1 MNRFFGSHSSS
12 SHLFA
17 RKISACDRPGRMA
30 GVVPARM
37 FCAVLALAILGIQ
50 PAFGQQRPE
59 VGYVFPPGG
68 RAGTTVAVR
77 LGGYDFT
84 PDTQFFVL
92 DKRVEL
98 KVLGPPSEM
107 LFLPPPFWFGPKA
120 RNKAFSVPR
129 EVPAM
134 FVLPADMPSGVIQW
148 QAANANGA
156 TTRGEFVVSRDSN
169 EVIESEQL
177 ADGPQ
182 KLPRLPV
189 TVSGCLKKKEEID
202 RYRFTVT
209 QSGPVTCRLPAHRF
223 GHPIHAIANVSN
235 SSGQRI
241 AEFADT
247 EGKGLAFTF
256 SAMAGETYTLSLHD
270 LDYRGDRSMVY
281 RLTIEQA
288 PLVVAAIPAAGQRGT
303 SREVTFV
310 GYGLATG
317 KPKLESVVRK
327 VNFPDSPNQGSL
339 SYRLKTKFGVAAPF
353 MFGLSDFAEGVES
366 TTNDDGQRLGTPSA
380 VTGMLE
386 DPLQADHYLLQVVK
400 GESYSIKVDA
410 KRIGSPLDV
419 SVIVLDPNGRKVAE
433 NDDVAGTTDAEV
445 TFQAK
450 ADSDYRVTVSDLSG
464 RAGTAT
470 SVYRLSVTQPTP
482 GFRISAAEQVETIYG
497 AEPVDVSGK
506 KKRKKGQPGVLTVQ
520 AIRSGGFQGKVA
532 LEIDGLSDNI
542 NIPGEI
548 EIPEKQTQ
556 VDIPVSCSIDG
567 DSFASLATVR
577 ASAELEDGTRISDQ
591 SVVLVAPVMKPRAV
605 VRPYYPDAGRT
616 VHRGATYLAPVVLER
631 LEDYKGEIELQMAAR
646 PDRVRQGISGR
657 DIVVPAGVDQTEY
670 PLFLPEW
677 VQTDRTSRIVLNTV
691 VNVPDGQ
698 GNVRHLVNRM
708 DRRITMNVEGA
719 LLKLSAAETEFSL
732 KPGQSIDVHLSVLRS
747 GKFNGPVEI
756 TLDPNNAGSK
766 IFAVE
771 PVSVAPGQSETV
783 LRVTASQGDWS
794 SGERELTLR
803 ASGSLGDA
811 KVRIMSTAR
820 IFVML
825 RNDRHGEK

>member
-1 MNRFFGSHSSS
+1 MGP
-12 SHLFA
+12 FA
-17 RKISACDRPGRMA
+17 LCGMAFPGRPSA
-30 GVVPARM
+30 IDGLGRPSYLCAFVAIWLVAFPATS
-37 FCAVLALAILGIQ
+37 
-50 PAFGQQRPE
+50 FGQQRPE

-68 RAGTTVAVR
+68 RAGTTVEVR

-92 DKRVEL
+92 DERVEL

-134 FVLPADMPSGVIQW
+134 FVLPADMPAGVIQW

-156 TTRGEFVVSRDSN
+156 TTRGEFVVSRDSS
-169 EVIESEQL
+169 EVIESQQL
-177 ADGPQ
+177 AEAPQ

-202 RYRFTVT
+202 KYRFSVT
-209 QSGPVTCRLPAHRF
+209 QSGPVTCRLPVHQF
-223 GHPIHAIANVSN
+223 GHPIHAIAEVTD

-247 EGKGLAFTF
+247 EGQGLAFTF
-256 SAMAGETYTLSLHD
+256 SANSGETYTLSLYD

-281 RLTIEQA
+281 RRTIEQA
-288 PLVVAAIPAAGQRGT
+288 PLVVTAIPAGGQRGT
-303 SREVTFV
+303 SSQVTFV

-317 KPKLESVVRK
+317 KAKLESVVRR
-327 VNFPDSPNQGSL
+327 VNFPDIPNRDSF
-339 SYRLKTKFGVAAPF
+339 SYRLKTKFGIAAPF
-353 MFGLSDFAEGVES
+353 VFRLSGFAEDVES
-366 TTNDDGQRLGTPSA
+366 KTNGDVQRLEIPSA
-380 VTGMLE
+380 VTGVLE
-386 DPLQADHYLLQVVK
+386 DPLHSDDYLLQVEK
-400 GESYSIKVDA
+400 GESYSINVDA

-419 SVIVLDPNGRKVAE
+419 SLMVLDPDGRKVAE
-433 NDDVAGTTDAEV
+433 NDDFAGTTDAEV

-450 ADSDYRVTVSDLSG
+450 ADSDYRVVVSDLSG

-470 SVYRLSVTQPTP
+470 SVYRLSVTQPSS
-482 GFRISAAEQVETIYG
+482 GFTLSAAEQVETIYG

-506 KKRKKGQPGVLTVQ
+506 KKRKKGQLGVLTVR
-520 AIRSGGFQGKVA
+520 AVRRGGFQGRVA
-532 LEIDGLSDNI
+532 LKIDGLSDNI
-542 NIPGEI
+542 RVPDEI

-556 VDIPVSCSIDG
+556 VEIPISCGADVN
-567 DSFASLATVR
+567 SFASLATVR
-577 ASAELEDGTRISDQ
+577 ASGELEDGTRIQDQ
-591 SVVLVAPVMKPRAV
+591 SGVLVAPVMKPRAV

-631 LEDYKGEIELQMAAR
+631 LEGYEGEIELQMAAR
-646 PDRVRQGISGR
+646 PDRVRQGITGR
-657 DIVVPAGVDQTEY
+657 NIVVPAGVDQIEF

-691 VNVPDGQ
+691 VKVPDGQ

-719 LLKLSAAETEFSL
+719 LLKLSAPETEFSL
-732 KPGQSIDVHLSVLRS
+732 KPSQSIDVRLNILRS

-756 TLDPNNAGSK
+756 TLDSDDAHSEL
-766 IFAVE
+766 FAVE
-771 PVSVAPGQSETV
+771 PVSVAPGQSEAV
-783 LRVTASQGDWS
+783 LRVTARQGDRPL
-794 SGERELTLR
+794 GERELTIR

-811 KVRIMSTAR
+811 RVRIMSTAR
-820 IFVML
+820 IFVAL
-825 RNDRHGEK
+825 RNE